1 MHTLAKETSVHPKRL
16 RKHLRAAGLVTDA
29 QTAMSDN
36 NIRIDA
42 DRAIQIA
49 RELSSTL
56 SLAEA
61 MKHFNAPRAQMEV
74 LIKTGIVKPQQR
86 MTGFNKFQGEI
97 FRLPIDRQ
105 VLLFGPP
112 GSGKTTRLIKRLAQ
126 KRTNPYQRHRTLR
139 ADMAAA
145 PRHGAPAS
153 LSSHIIEPEVE
164 MSRTLYARL
173 LGDTID
179 LIVIPEAFSDP
190 EVTAIRVAEVT
201 NAWMA
206 RPNLV
211 KVRRTLRMEELTGYP
226 ILMQGGGSGS
236 GLYFNKWLKSQG
248 VVFPRVLSSDGLTAL
263 VGLAVAGLGICYLPR
278 QCFRPLIDERK
289 LVMVPTK
296 PKLPLVPYATM
307 YWNDRPSALT
317 SAVVELARSV
327 CDFSRQ
333 LQE

>member
-1 MHTLAKETSVHPKRL
+1 MITLRQLEALHWIAQLGTFE
-16 RKHLRAAGLVTDA
+16 RAAAKLNTTQSAISKRIQELEAASGLPVFDRNQRGARLTEKGEHLLALGQEMLALQDRILELKDGGDRPARRIRVGVTELSALTWLPRLVTA
-29 QTAMSDN
+29 LRQAYP
-36 NIRIDA
+36 
-42 DRAIQIA
+42 AI
-49 RELSSTL
+49 
-56 SLAEA
+56 
-61 MKHFNAPRAQMEV
+61 
-74 LIKTGIVKPQQR
+74 
-86 MTGFNKFQGEI
+86 
-97 FRLPIDRQ
+97 
-105 VLLFGPP
+105 
-112 GSGKTTRLIKRLAQ
+112 
-126 KRTNPYQRHRTLR
+126 
-139 ADMAAA
+139 
-145 PRHGAPAS
+145 
-153 LSSHIIEPEVE
+153 IIEPEVE

-173 LGDTID
+173 LEDTID

-211 KVRRTLRMEELTGYP
+211 KARRTLRMEELAGYP
-226 ILMQGGGSGS
+226 ILMQGGRSGS

-248 VVFPRVLSSDGLTAL
+248 VVFPRVLSSDSLTAL

-296 PKLPLVPYATM
+296 PKLPLVPYAAM
-307 YWNDRPSALT
+307 YRNDRPSALT
-317 SAVVELARSV
+317 SAVAELARSV